1 MGVFSD
7 SISGDVISTNAPGIH
22 NSIRR
27 QLESLGISV
36 LGDPDISDDTAV
48 IDEVQSIAQHVE
60 ADAGDFTIT
69 VTLANGESF
78 ETAAIAYDAN
88 AAAIE
93 SAIDTAAVGTV
104 TGWSNGD
111 ISVAGGPLT
120 TTPVTLTFDG
130 DSVDG
135 ANHPLAVIDDS
146 GLEFESGP
154 GTAGE
159 VTLVTAGQAG
169 RPAWEALQLAG
180 IIGGTIPE
188 QGENA
193 DSITDAGGWRG
204 MPQRLSIPAIKALA
218 LQAARDDGN
227 DAIYGQILAVLG
239 IDP

>member
-7 SISGDVISTNAPGIH
+7 VISADDTISSTAPGVDK
-22 NSIRR
+22 SIRR
-27 QLESLGISV
+27 QLEAMGV
-36 LGDPDISDDTAV
+36 MLGDPVVSGDTAV
-48 IDEVQSIAQHVE
+48 IDEVQSLAVHSGTV
-60 ADAGDFTIT
+60 DGGTFTLEF
-69 VTLANGESF
+69 TLAAGANF
-78 ETAAIAYDAN
+78 TTAGIAHNAN
-88 AAAIE
+88 AATIE
-93 SAIDTAAVGTV
+93 AAIDSAATAASVP
-104 TGWSNGD
+104 GWTNSD

-120 TTPVTLTFDG
+120 TTPVTFTFDG

-135 ANHPLAVIDDS
+135 ANHALIVVDGASLTGGGSAGAVS
-146 GLEFESGP
+146 Q
-154 GTAGE
+154 T
-159 VTLVTAGQAG
+159 TAGQAG

>member
-27 QLESLGISV
+27 QLESLSISV

-93 SAIDTAAVGTV
+93 LAIDTAADGTV
-104 TGWSNGD
+104 TGWFNGD
-111 ISVAGGPLT
+111 ISVAGFDDNTYACSAAPFLT
-120 TTPVTLTFDG
+120 TMRHDIREVGRRAAEVLLDRISG
-130 DSVDG
+130 Q
-135 ANHPLAVIDDS
+135 LAV
-146 GLEFESGP
+146 
-154 GTAGE
+154 GTN
-159 VTLVTAGQAG
+159 VSVTADLLIRETTA
-169 RPAWEALQLAG
+169 P
-180 IIGGTIPE
+180 P
-188 QGENA
+188 
-193 DSITDAGGWRG
+193 
-204 MPQRLSIPAIKALA
+204 
-218 LQAARDDGN
+218 RDPN
-227 DAIYGQILAVLG
+227 S
-239 IDP
+239 